1 MLQPLEQCGHT
12 EETFVSSQGRALNRK
27 SLLVSAPTG
36 QMSAMFPASS
46 FSIILPS
53 TVPMKVCSPRFS
65 TAISSKPATSLQ
77 RFTHRMQRMQRFLFS
92 TSFPPTSS
100 SGHVSFSNWN
110 LLREG
115 PRSMV

>member
-77 RFTHRMQRMQRFLFS
+77 RFTHRMQNRGLHARQRTNTVAL
-92 TSFPPTSS
+92 
-100 SGHVSFSNWN
+100 SGYTAMEV
-110 LLREG
+110 
-115 PRSMV
+115 